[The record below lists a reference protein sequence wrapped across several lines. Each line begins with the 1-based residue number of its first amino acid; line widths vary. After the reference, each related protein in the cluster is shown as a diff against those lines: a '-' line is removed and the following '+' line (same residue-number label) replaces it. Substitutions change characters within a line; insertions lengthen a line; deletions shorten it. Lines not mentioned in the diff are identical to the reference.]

1 MQRIEI
7 RAVAVAVA
15 GLLVGLLARRFAGH
29 SARIVQACALLVCA
43 AFLTYSAF
51 TAKPFAYLDLI
62 IAAVAAAFGVV
73 ELRKR
78 PQPER
83 HAETL

>member
-1 MQRIEI
+1 
-7 RAVAVAVA
+7 
-15 GLLVGLLARRFAGH
+15 L
-29 SARIVQACALLVCA
+29 CA